1 MGTIA
6 RYLIPID
13 SKLSASE
20 YGKKAKAALLQMG
33 VIFEAEDAPEGLF
46 YNGEKS
52 TEPFQIE
59 PGDIEPGD
67 DEYGFEMAGIFSS
80 PHFIL
85 VPDEYV
91 DGVSCPKCN
100 ADIIKQWISEV
111 RDDDGKRIEHDS
123 RDVRISCP
131 NCGAVLRLDQVKGE
145 TVAKFYMT
153 DRYVCFWDAR
163 PFKPEWVAEFDRQ
176 MGCHHETFDYWGP

>member
-13 SKLSASE
+13 SKLSAPE
-20 YGKKAKAALLQMG
+20 YGNKAKAALLQMEI
-33 VIFEAEDAPEGLF
+33 IFEAEDAPEGLF

-52 TEPFQIE
+52 KEPFQIE
-59 PGDIEPGD
+59 PGD
-67 DEYGFEMAGIFSS
+67 DECGFESAGIFPS

-100 ADIIKQWISEV
+100 ADIIERWISEV
-111 RDDDGKRIEHDS
+111 RDDDGQRVEHVS
-123 RDVRISCP
+123 SDVRILCP
-131 NCGAVLRLDQVKGE
+131 SCGAVLRLDQVKGE
-145 TVAKFYMT
+145 TAAKFYMT

-163 PFKPEWVAEFDRQ
+163 PFKPDWVAEFDRQ
-176 MGCHHETFDYWGP
+176 MECHHETFDYWQT

>member
-1 MGTIA
+1 MGGGARPAPGVPSRSIRVWLDVRVHELMGTIA
-6 RYLIPID
+6 RSLIPID
-13 SKLSASE
+13 SQLAALE
-20 YGKKAKAALLQMG
+20 YGNKAEAALLQMG
-33 VIFEAEDAPEGLF
+33 IIFKAEDAPEGIF

-59 PGDIEPGD
+59 PGDVEPGD

-100 ADIIKQWISEV
+100 PQINEQWISQV
-111 RDDDGKRIEHDS
+111 RDDHGKRIEHDS
-123 RDVRISCP
+123 RDVRIVGP
-131 NCGAVLRLDQVKGE
+131 NCGAVVRLAPVK
-145 TVAKFYMT
+145 
-153 DRYVCFWDAR
+153 
-163 PFKPEWVAEFDRQ
+163 
-176 MGCHHETFDYWGP
+176 